1 MGEDLGE
8 VVEENPTSTN
18 VYTSVHN
25 LHTLCCRT
33 GLSELRLSEITL
45 MNRVDQSQGSKLSV
59 TDSLTHSLTD
69 TQAKCRCPPACKAVG
84 HENIEHSILKD
95 IKKRRTKKRK
105 RKLKRKGI

>member
-45 MNRVDQSQGSKLSV
+45 MNRVDQSQGSKLSI
-59 TDSLTHSLTD
+59 THRHTG
-69 TQAKCRCPPACKAVG
+69 QM
-84 HENIEHSILKD
+84 
-95 IKKRRTKKRK
+95 
-105 RKLKRKGI
+105 